1 MLLEFKDI
9 TYDLGNEPARHIVV
23 SGAVKPGEVLIVR
36 GPSGAGKSTLLR
48 ILSRLQ
54 PCIAG
59 EAFLQGKSW
68 LKIQPTAWRVNV
80 HYMAQKTV
88 LFDGT
93 VADNLAKPFETR
105 LGSQKQLDKKRAGEL
120 MGQLLLSPDL
130 WGQDA
135 KTLSGGET
143 SRIAFIRALL
153 MDPVVLL
160 LDEPTAA
167 LDEPAR
173 QKFYQMLD
181 KWLKETDRAALL
193 ISHNNDYQQLDCV
206 SYLDINPQ
214 KRSD

>member
-9 TYDLGNEPARHIVV
+9 TYNLGNEPARHIVV
-23 SGAVKPGEVLIVR
+23 SGAVKSGEVLIVR

-54 PCIAG
+54 PCIEG

-80 HYMAQKTV
+80 HYMAQKTT

-105 LGSQKQLDKKRAGEL
+105 LGSQKQLDTNRAREM
-120 MGQLLLSPDL
+120 MGQLLLSPEL
-130 WGQDA
+130 WEQDA
-135 KTLSGGET
+135 KTLSGGEAL
-143 SRIAFIRALL
+143 RLAFIRAILI
-153 MDPVVLL
+153 DPAVLL

-173 QKFYQMLD
+173 QALYRLLSG
-181 KWLKETDRAALL
+181 WLKEAGRAALL
-193 ISHNNDYQQLDCV
+193 ISHNNDYQQLDNV
-206 SYLDINPQ
+206 SFLDIKPQ
-214 KRSD
+214 

>member
-1 MLLEFKDI
+1 MLFQFNDI
-9 TYDLGNEPARHIVV
+9 TYTLGNEQARHIVV
-23 SGAVKPGEVLIVR
+23 SGSVQSGEVLIVR
-36 GPSGAGKSTLLR
+36 GPSGSGKSTLFR

-54 PCIAG
+54 PCLAG
-59 EAFLQGKSW
+59 DAFLQGKSW
-68 LKIQPTAWRVNV
+68 LGIPPTAWRVNI

-105 LGSQKQLDKKRAGEL
+105 LGSHKKLDAKRAMEL

-130 WGQDA
+130 WDQDA
-135 KTLSGGET
+135 KTLSGGEA

-153 MDPVVLL
+153 MDPAVLL

-173 QKFYQMLD
+173 LEFYRILD
-181 KWLKETDRAALL
+181 SWLKEAARAALL
-193 ISHNNDYQQLDCV
+193 ISHNNDYQQLDRISC
-206 SYLDINPQ
+206 LDINPQ